1 MVITGK
7 GYIVVREWRHGDA
20 VDSFVMS
27 CPHCEI
33 LISIKVQDCAEGRE
47 FLCSICGKTICIN
60 YTPEELE
67 KMIAMA
73 KQNQERALKRSFP
86 LTFGDV

>member
-1 MVITGK
+1 MN
-7 GYIVVREWRHGDA
+7 
-20 VDSFVMS
+20 

-47 FLCSICGKTICIN
+47 FACPICGKTICIN

-73 KQNQERALKRSFP
+73 KQNQERALRRSFP
-86 LTFGDV
+86 LAFGDV